1 MGVSLSLQEKVLLI
15 KVSQLWGSAC
25 RYKRRFYSLRYV
37 SCGGQPV
44 DTRFYSL
51 RYVSCG
57 GQPVVTREG
66 FTH

>member
-15 KVSQLWGSAC
+15 KVRQLWGSAC
-25 RYKRRFYSLRYV
+25 RYKK
-37 SCGGQPV
+37 
-44 DTRFYSL
+44 RFYSL

>member
-1 MGVSLSLQEKVLLI
+1 MSVVGVSLSLQEKVLLI
-15 KVSQLWGSAC
+15 KVCLLWGSAC
-25 RYKRRFYSLRYV
+25 RYNR
-37 SCGGQPV
+37 
-44 DTRFYSL
+44 RFYSL